1 MATFTAAYSKS
12 VLNCAVF
19 KRGKAKDYLHAVGP
33 NGAGDSFMPISSQF
47 EEVPSE
53 RLTPS
58 VSSPKFAQ
66 ASPSIGIGILL
77 LESDPATLSDR
88 AKLLTNSSY
97 HVTAARNQCDLFILR
112 ATIGISLA
120 ILSDCLGPAALGVA
134 AQSIRLGWPT
144 ARILILGKAQLVL
157 EDNLYDDAIE
167 HRFVKSELLITIEK
181 ICHPSANRGPDG
193 GLFILRR
200 SPTEAN
206 ARTL

>member
-1 MATFTAAYSKS
+1 MATFTAAYSES

-19 KRGKAKDYLHAVGP
+19 KRGKAKDYLHAVGL
-33 NGAGDSFMPISSQF
+33 NGAGDSFMSISSQF

-58 VSSPKFAQ
+58 ASSPKFAQ
-66 ASPSIGIGILL
+66 TSPSIGILL

-97 HVTAARNQCDLFILR
+97 HVTTARNQSDLFILR
-112 ATIGISLA
+112 ATTGISLA

-134 AQSIRLGWPT
+134 AQSIRLGWST
-144 ARILILGKAQLVL
+144 ARILILGKAQFVL

-167 HRFVKSELLITIEK
+167 HRFVKSELLITIER

-200 SPTEAN
+200 SATEAN